1 MTSTPD
7 YPHTVQLVAQ
17 SSSPRA
23 SGPSLMPTPSGTI
36 DLPPDQY
43 PILDWFSQGSTALD
57 LPLLVPNPSG
67 VSTDRTLNSLPVTT
81 SGHPSPNLVPADR
94 RPKPKKE
101 RPKKAKPST
110 APRKK
115 SAPAKAPTHGN
126 ISKWLTSEP
135 TPSIP
140 D

>member
-1 MTSTPD
+1 
-7 YPHTVQLVAQ
+7 
-17 SSSPRA
+17 
-23 SGPSLMPTPSGTI
+23 MP
-36 DLPPDQY
+36 LEY
-43 PILDWFSQGSTALD
+43 
-57 LPLLVPNPSG
+57 NPSG
-67 VSTDRTLNSLPVTT
+67 VSTDRTLHHSLPVTT
-81 SGHPSPNLVPADR
+81 AGHSSSNFVPDR
-94 RPKPKKE
+94 HPKPKKE